1 MKRSSENGST
11 LFWMMSIPTVIFGSL
26 LLLLGWMGLVPG
38 LSDLMGTRNPV
49 DLGVAYSAQDL
60 DTLKVHYASGLSAPE
75 PPQKSPSEP
84 NAAPAAKETEPT
96 LLPQKKGASKLRV
109 SEQELSALAN
119 QSALKLLPL
128 KKVQIRLS
136 PETLEVSGTLDPSSL
151 DGFLKGI
158 GVREADAQ
166 RAKSAID
173 ALGNNLPVYLRLEG
187 GVDQGLLNLHVDEIR
202 LGNLPLPETL
212 TDQITK
218 GSIRANTGN
227 KAGYSIQQLNIGQ
240 GNMEFQGS
248 PPDQWGLAP

>member
-11 LFWMMSIPTVIFGSL
+11 LLWMMSIPAVIFGSL

-49 DLGVAYSAQDL
+49 DLGVAFAPEDL
-60 DTLKVHYASGLSAPE
+60 ENLKVHYASGLSVQE
-75 PPQKSPSEP
+75 PPQKNPSET
-84 NAAPAAKETEPT
+84 NATPTAPESEPT
-96 LLPQKKGASKLRV
+96 RLPQKKGESTLKI

-136 PETLEVSGTLDPSSL
+136 PETLEVSGALDQSSL

-158 GVREADAQ
+158 GVRDADAQ
-166 RAKSAID
+166 RARAAID

-187 GVDQGLLNLHVDEIR
+187 GVDQGQLNLHVDEIR
-202 LGNLPLPETL
+202 VGNLPLPEAL
-212 TDQITK
+212 TEQITK

-240 GNMEFQGS
+240 GTMEFQGA
-248 PPDQWGLAP
+248 PPDQWGLSP